1 MASALGTLTLVDS
14 IQQEDG
20 VWIDRVTLTGD
31 ADYPALGTV
40 GLLAALRAAKKAP
53 GLTIIGVRH
62 AVASTGDY
70 HLEYNPATDKLV
82 SYNLTDNLLD
92 HTETTPGVDM
102 HLTTFSLAIISK

>member
-1 MASALGTLTLVDS
+1 MASALGTLVLVDS
-14 IQQEDG
+14 VQQENG

-31 ADYPALGTV
+31 ADYPATGTV
-40 GLLAALRAAKKAP
+40 GLLAAMRAAKKAP
-53 GLTIIGVRH
+53 GLTIVGVDH
-62 AVASTGDY
+62 EVGATGGY

-82 SYNLTDNLLD
+82 SYNLSDDDLD